1 MNIQGL
7 EEWLTSYCIF
17 QKQITMSGR
26 VVKKYECSVNDKV
39 LVVYI
44 GDEFYCYRV
53 LPVENGQT
61 IDDQSECKQFTSL
74 EELDSMYQKLG
85 GLKC

>member
-26 VVKKYECSVNDKV
+26 VVNEYECSVNDKV

-61 IDDQSECKQFTSL
+61 IDDQSECTQFTSL
-74 EELDSMYQKLG
+74 EELASMYQELV
-85 GLKC
+85 GLKR